1 MFDLKRFLVEN
12 KLTKASTLNEAS
24 EDLDSYFM
32 QLFPQCEAICKK
44 QGITKDSELVATAL
58 WKALKIIRKNKD
70 ANYKPSPETYK
81 RWNWF
86 KFVVK
91 YNPRVDASQ
100 ENPFTA
106 NGVRK
111 ENAKNSGEEGARADV
126 IRSLRKK

>member
-12 KLTKASTLNEAS
+12 KLTKASILNEAD
-24 EDLDSYFM
+24 EELDNYFM

-44 QGITKDSELVATAL
+44 QGITKDAELVPAAL

-70 ANYKPSPETYK
+70 ANYRPSPETYK

-100 ENPFTA
+100 ENPFSA
-106 NGVRK
+106 QGSRK
-111 ENAKNSGEEGARADV
+111 ESGEKASRSDV
-126 IRSLRKK
+126 INLVRNKENKK